1 MAKTQTKL
9 PTVFLACPFNKEMK
23 TLLKELNLL
32 PWTIRAANDKIT
44 TDHLL
49 AKITADLHK
58 CDFAIFDISGWNP
71 NVCLELGLAKGLG
84 KEYYIINNNSK
95 KKDAPSDIKGIERID
110 YNWNKKK
117 NAASLF
123 EQIKNGIFKKRF
135 ITKKLWNN
143 IQHSSYADKK
153 FTLILYSLASL
164 RGSKKKLTAVE
175 IRNLAKGLN
184 LKKNSDFTDVMN
196 CFVDCGLFKKVQK
209 SGAIALKKTLY
220 K

>member
-1 MAKTQTKL
+1 MPKTQIKL
-9 PTVFLACPFNKEMK
+9 PTVFLACPFDKDMK
-23 TLLKELNLL
+23 TLLKSLNLL

-95 KKDAPSDIKGIERID
+95 KKDVPSDIKGIERID

-117 NAASLF
+117 KAASLF
-123 EQIKNGIFKKRF
+123 DQIKDGIFKRKF
-135 ITKKLWNN
+135 ITKKIWNS
-143 IQHSSYADKK
+143 IQHKQYADKK
-153 FTLILYSLASL
+153 FTLAVLALASL
-164 RGSKKKLTAVE
+164 KGPKKKLSVADL
-175 IRNLAKGLN
+175 RKLARGLN
-184 LKKNSDFTDVMN
+184 LKKDSDFKEVMQ
-196 CFVDCGLFKKVQK
+196 CFVDCGICKKVQK
-209 SGAIALKKTLY
+209 SGAIALKKKLY